1 MLLTVSRVLL
11 LGLGLGLG
19 LPLAL
24 AACGASEAA
33 ADPFDT
39 LQDCYDDHHNVEKL
53 TVQQAIVVC
62 CLDHPIAGV
71 HPSCTSTQAE
81 CMTHVRAELEATVL
95 DADITAACTTYLS
108 QK

>member
-1 MLLTVSRVLL
+1 MRIASIVLSL
-11 LGLGLGLG
+11 S
-19 LPLAL
+19 LPFVL
-24 AACGASEAA
+24 AACGDSEKD

-39 LQDCYDDHHNVEKL
+39 LQACFDEHHNMESL

-71 HPSCTSTQAE
+71 HPSCKDSQTDCVA
-81 CMTHVRAELEATVL
+81 HVRAELTAATL
-95 DADITAACTTYLS
+95 DADIAAACTTYLS

>member
-1 MLLTVSRVLL
+1 MRIAMLLTVSRVLV
-11 LGLGLGLG
+11 LG

-24 AACGASEAA
+24 AACGDSEAD